1 MKIQFYRNRTAMLVP
16 VSSELP
22 STLEGACH
30 SYIDELMPRDMR
42 RDTLKVGDYRR
53 FNTPWKKPQNFQKK
67 YKFLCQCDGC
77 LDEDRNAR
85 MEAWTCGICVK
96 GWMRNKENGQCELCG
111 WTMSKDHFELC
122 RTAEEAGIAARSRL
136 ANDAIPLETKRNLCE
151 KLLDLFQDTLHDHN
165 VHRIPVLRC
174 LYICSLAAQK

>member
-53 FNTPWKKPQNFQKK
+53 FNTP
-67 YKFLCQCDGC
+67 
-77 LDEDRNAR
+77 
-85 MEAWTCGICVK
+85 
-96 GWMRNKENGQCELCG
+96 
-111 WTMSKDHFELC
+111 
-122 RTAEEAGIAARSRL
+122 
-136 ANDAIPLETKRNLCE
+136 
-151 KLLDLFQDTLHDHN
+151 
-165 VHRIPVLRC
+165 
-174 LYICSLAAQK
+174 